1 MYWLRIEKKKLY
13 ENTFIKCWSR
23 DLPLSRPAL
32 TRRRPH
38 CIQESSFNTWV
49 ITILDKSSWESSFTE
64 HTCSSAFHSVLF
76 HVKLKRFF
84 SRQEKISPVSPIQCW
99 EIKQRI
105 TTEILNFLQQCTRD
119 GEIEVKTKVK
129 TSNLPNSFV
138 YYCS

>member
-1 MYWLRIEKKKLY
+1 MYWLRIEQKRLY
-13 ENTFIKCWSR
+13 ENTFIKCSSR

-76 HVKLKRFF
+76 HVKLTGFFLVRKRYPPCPLFNVEKSNKEKPLKYLIF
-84 SRQEKISPVSPIQCW
+84 SNIAPGTGS
-99 EIKQRI
+99 
-105 TTEILNFLQQCTRD
+105 
-119 GEIEVKTKVK
+119 
-129 TSNLPNSFV
+129 
-138 YYCS
+138 